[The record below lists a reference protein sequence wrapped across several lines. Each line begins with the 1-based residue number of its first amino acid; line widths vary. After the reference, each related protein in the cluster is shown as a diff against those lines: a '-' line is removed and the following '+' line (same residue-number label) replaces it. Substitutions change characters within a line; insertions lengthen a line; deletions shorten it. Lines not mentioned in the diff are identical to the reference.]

1 MICLDTNV
9 IISLINRRDPR
20 VRDRFEAQLAIDTP
34 IVLPAI
40 CLFEMRYGYAKS
52 NRRASSEIQLE
63 RLLSRGIAI
72 APFGAADAA
81 HAGDIR
87 AALEAKGAPIGA
99 YDCLIAGQ
107 ARSRSATLVTANTRE
122 FDRVPGLQVMDW
134 AA

>member
-1 MICLDTNV
+1 
-9 IISLINRRDPR
+9 
-20 VRDRFEAQLAIDTP
+20 
-34 IVLPAI
+34 
-40 CLFEMRYGYAKS
+40 MRTGYAKS
-52 NRRASSEIQLE
+52 DRRASSEIQLE
-63 RLLSRGIAI
+63 RLLSRGIVI

-87 AALEAKGAPIGA
+87 AALEAKGTPIGA

-107 ARSRSATLVTANTRE
+107 ARSRGATLVTANTRE